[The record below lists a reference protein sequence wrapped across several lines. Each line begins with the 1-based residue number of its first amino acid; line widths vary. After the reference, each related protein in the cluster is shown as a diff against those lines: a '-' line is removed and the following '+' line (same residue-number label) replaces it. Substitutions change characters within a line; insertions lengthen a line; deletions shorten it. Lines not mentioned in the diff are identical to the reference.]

1 MAYFELE
8 PYDPCPLTASGVLDE
23 AGRNAQLVSLDIQ
36 SKYLFV
42 DQGGNKYHEYFVPG
56 TPDIQNCG
64 GYVDKVIQYR
74 DQALLDFLSASG
86 VTPEAFAGS
95 PFAILRTRSP
105 RLDLLLFALI
115 DHLLAQ
121 RPGRRVG
128 LLDHGCTVAEHYDLL
143 DVMLRATSGGAR
155 AAADVLSYCGLDK
168 SSMLLAIA
176 RMLHPRVAPEHFRL
190 VQAEGSAFE
199 FKDREFDL
207 SLSVGVI
214 NHVAQPVDA
223 LRKLLAATRIACVLA
238 IWVTLEGEGFW
249 AFNHSG
255 VPNYFFS
262 RDDLARLRT
271 SRPDM
276 RAFSAGFT
284 PETEASQK
292 RSYVGIG
299 EDKTRALGS
308 YHLVFSTL
316 DSLPFE
322 AHEVPL

>member
-1 MAYFELE
+1 MAAFRLE
-8 PYDPCPLTASGVLDE
+8 PFDPCPLAASGVLDE
-23 AGRNAQLVSLDIQ
+23 VGREGQLIALDIQ

-42 DQGGNKYHEYFVPG
+42 DEAGEKYHEYFVPG

-64 GYVDKVIQYR
+64 GYVDKIIQYR
-74 DQALLDFLSASG
+74 DPALEAYLSMNK
-86 VTPEAFAGS
+86 VTLAAFAAS
-95 PFAILRTRSP
+95 PFPILTTRSP

-115 DHLLAQ
+115 ELLLAQ
-121 RPGRRVG
+121 RPGGRVG

-143 DVMLRATSGGAR
+143 DVMLRSTSGGAR
-155 AAADVLSYCGLDK
+155 RAPDLLSYCGLDK
-168 SSMLLAIA
+168 SAMLLSIA
-176 RMLHPRVAPEHFRL
+176 RMLHPRVAEEHFRL
-190 VQAEGSAFE
+190 VQAEGSAFD

-223 LRKLLAATRIACVLA
+223 MRKLLAATRIACVLA

-262 RDDLARLRT
+262 RDDLSHLRAG
-271 SRPDM
+271 RPDM

-308 YHLVFSTL
+308 YHLIFTTL

-322 AHEVPL
+322 AQEVPL